1 MRAGSQP
8 GSESRE
14 TGFSYRWVILG
25 FAILAYGTSQ
35 FSRQNYTGVQ
45 KFIAEDL
52 SLDRGTLGLMGSAFF
67 YAYALLQ
74 MPWGIA
80 ADRFGSRSIIGLG
93 ILLTAVTMVGFATA
107 SSPESLIVWRIL
119 SGIATA
125 AVYVPTA
132 GMIARWFRDSERSF
146 SQGTLGGVGGA
157 LGEGM
162 AFFLLP
168 VLAIYFASGWRE
180 GMNMIALAIA
190 VMGVLCLAFLKSAPS
205 GEVATTRK
213 PFDWSMLGDVQLW
226 CYAFLYSA
234 FVVGIRLTQ
243 AWIAVYAAD
252 VYIFERGMSLN
263 DAVVAG
269 GLLALLAYSLTGR
282 AIGCPLAGKMSD
294 ALAARGISR
303 TAVLFLWLIV
313 GMTLLQVL
321 AVGVTS
327 LWAMAVVA
335 ALLGTSV
342 NLFSLVPAAI
352 SETYGRQRTA
362 SLSSFTNMV
371 AQLSGATA
379 LAVSGYVGISMN
391 SQPGNALTEYRGI
404 WLSGLAGMGIM
415 TALGFAAYM
424 ALRTGWAARPAA
436 LGRGIEPEVVR

>member
-436 LGRGIEPEVVR
+436 LGRGIEPEVAR